1 MTDAIKN
8 IFSSKTLPAMS
19 ITASDVHYIASRDWV
34 NKFKSYI
41 ENANKIQESLLKQI
55 DTILNT
61 FRDDSKG
68 RIVIISGMPGSGKTD
83 IARALQ
89 GLKRPFKHIQIGE
102 NRINNHQ
109 ELLERIIKET
119 TRKSKTRLVIN
130 GTLLGN
136 MAIESIVDAVKYA
149 GIETHVIVVDVPME
163 YAYFNNV
170 KRSEKAGS
178 NYNMLP
184 LQKYERLDIMNH
196 LTPMDNVI
204 MHRVQHDANIM

>member
-41 ENANKIQESLLKQI
+41 ENANKIQESLSTQI

-102 NRINNHQ
+102 NQINNHQ

-170 KRSEKAGS
+170 KRSEKTGS